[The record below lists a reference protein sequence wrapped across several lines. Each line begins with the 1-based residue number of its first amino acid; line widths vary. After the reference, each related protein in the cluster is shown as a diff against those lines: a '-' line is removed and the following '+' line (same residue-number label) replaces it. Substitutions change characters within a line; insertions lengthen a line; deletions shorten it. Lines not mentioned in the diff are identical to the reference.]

1 MMSDFVKESIS
12 PASTNDSSANLFM
25 WRGSGIVLLGERVD
39 DRWVL
44 ARGWLGGDRLEH
56 VRRWSFSQP
65 IPFSGQVRR
74 LVMEA
79 CGDFAH
85 ARDEGL
91 RALGWA
97 ESGLKAADPARPVD
111 SPR

>member
-1 MMSDFVKESIS
+1 MNEFINELDR
-12 PASTNDSSANLFM
+12 PAILAEPSTQLFM
-25 WRGSGIVLLGERVD
+25 WRGSGIVLIGEHEN

-44 ARGWLGGDRLEH
+44 ARAWLQGDGLEH
-56 VRRWSFSQP
+56 VRRWSFAQP

-79 CGDFAH
+79 CSDFAH

-91 RALGWA
+91 RALDWA
-97 ESGLKAADPARPVD
+97 ESGA
-111 SPR
+111 